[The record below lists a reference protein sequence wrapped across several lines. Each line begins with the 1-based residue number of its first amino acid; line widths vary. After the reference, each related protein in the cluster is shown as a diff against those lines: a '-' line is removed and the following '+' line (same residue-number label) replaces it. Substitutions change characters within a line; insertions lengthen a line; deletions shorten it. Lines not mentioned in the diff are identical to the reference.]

1 MLVVKGID
9 IYYGKLQVLWDLSL
23 QVGKESVG
31 LFGPNGAG
39 KTTLVNAIVGLVK
52 PANGEITFSGR
63 SLLHLET
70 HRIIRE
76 GVAVVPQEKELFP
89 FMPVERNLVAG
100 AAYVPGARE
109 KIDER
114 MRFIFDIFPV
124 LRERL
129 GQLAGTLSG
138 GEQRMLAIARALMAG
153 PKLLILDEPSGGL
166 QPSLV
171 SDLFRMLREIREKEG
186 ISILVAEQNVRQCL
200 KAIDRGYVIE
210 NGRVVIED
218 DAEGLGRSDHVRK
231 SYLGL

>member
-1 MLVVKGID
+1 MLVVKGVD

-52 PANGEITFSGR
+52 PANGEITFGGR
-63 SLLHLET
+63 SLLPLET

-76 GVAVVPQEKELFP
+76 GVAVVPQERELFP
-89 FMPVERNLVAG
+89 FMSVLGNLKSG
-100 AAYVPGARE
+100 AAYIPGARD

-124 LRERL
+124 LKERL
-129 GQLAGTLSG
+129 GQLAVTLSG
-138 GEQRMLAIARALMAG
+138 GEQRMLAIARSLMAG
-153 PKLLILDEPSGGL
+153 PKLLILDEPSSGL

-171 SDLFRMLREIREKEG
+171 SDLFRRMREIREKEG
-186 ISILVAEQNVRQCL
+186 VSILIAEQNVRQCL
-200 KAIDRGYVIE
+200 RAIDRGYVIE

-218 DAEGLGRSDHVRK
+218 SAEGLAHSDHVRR

>member
-1 MLVVKGID
+1 MLVVKGVD

-39 KTTLVNAIVGLVK
+39 KTTMVNAIVGLVK
-52 PANGEITFSGR
+52 PANGEITFGGR
-63 SLLHLET
+63 SLLPLET

-76 GVAVVPQEKELFP
+76 GVAVVPQERELFP
-89 FMPVERNLVAG
+89 FMSVLGNLKSG
-100 AAYVPGARE
+100 AAYIPGARD

-124 LRERL
+124 LKERL
-129 GQLAGTLSG
+129 GQLAVTLSG
-138 GEQRMLAIARALMAG
+138 GEQRMLAIARSLMAG
-153 PKLLILDEPSGGL
+153 PKLLILDEPSSGL

-171 SDLFRMLREIREKEG
+171 SDLFRRMREIREKEG
-186 ISILVAEQNVRQCL
+186 VSILIAEQNVRQCL
-200 KAIDRGYVIE
+200 RAIDRGYVIE

-218 DAEGLGRSDHVRK
+218 SAEGLAHSDHVRR